1 MATTEELIVGAVE
14 RVREEVPAFTNLKLV
29 LALEVTAGGLT
40 GPAKSDAYRI
50 EVPGPKVA
58 AGDPDD
64 ARLRL
69 SIPKPMFDVLAAEG
83 ALADWKD
90 AYYFGHLKVDGDPRV
105 KRLLGKAIDAV

>member
-1 MATTEELIVGAVE
+1 VATTEELIVGAVE

-29 LALEVTAGGLT
+29 LALEVTAGGLM
-40 GPAKSDAYRI
+40 GPAKSDTYRI

-58 AGDPDD
+58 AADPDD

-90 AYYFGHLKVDGDPRV
+90 AFYYGHLKVDGDPRV